1 MAFADDIWQQAM
13 AHQDLFIAGIRA
25 TDESGPSA
33 RKLAALI
40 EQCEQVLNH
49 LNEYGCAPA
58 FGSTPFAYHAAAL
71 LNASIKE
78 AQK

>member
-1 MAFADDIWQQAM
+1 MSFADDIWQQAK
-13 AHQDLFIAGIRA
+13 AHQECYIAGMRA
-25 TDESGPSA
+25 SDGESA

-58 FGSTPFAYHAAAL
+58 FGSTPFTYHAAAL
-71 LNASIKE
+71 LNAAIKE

>member
-1 MAFADDIWQQAM
+1 M
-13 AHQDLFIAGIRA
+13 AHQDLYIAGVKA
-25 TDESGPSA
+25 ADESVPSA
-33 RKLAALI
+33 RKLARLI

-58 FGSTPFAYHAAAL
+58 FGSTPFTYHAAAL